1 MRSEDKKTLIL
12 IDGHALA
19 FRMFFALERTNM
31 QTTDHQPTWA
41 IYGFFKAIFDL
52 LSSSSKGGKNIKPN
66 SIAVAFDVSRH
77 TFRLEKYEN
86 YKANRQ
92 TMPDTL
98 RSQLGLIMEG
108 LGALNIPICT
118 KEGFEGDDII
128 GTIASRAK
136 EMGHDTYI
144 LTGDKDSFQLVDK
157 EGQIKVLIPQKGV
170 LNSYD
175 WEQVKENLGVEP
187 AQVVDY
193 KALCGDTSDNI
204 PGVKGIGAKTAVW
217 LLEEYKDL
225 DNIYKNI
232 ENITKKAIKEK
243 LAEQKEMAYLSQ
255 FLATIKKDVD
265 IDFDFSKTC
274 LEIPDKQAVSD
285 FFQKVQFYSFVK
297 NLDKLLNPFV
307 TSCDDNNAKEETFVK
322 IQEDNT
328 NIQLGLFSAAE
339 ENREEDV
346 IKITQEDEARK
357 FLENIKEGEVIAL
370 SAILPSMP
378 NSLFVAHNNSCALLR
393 KDDPL
398 VSKVL
403 DNENIK
409 KVIYDIKSELNYIN
423 PKGVIEDVMLSS
435 YIKDSS
441 RKHDLISQIQNY
453 LNFMPDEN
461 DGYKLTRNLLKL
473 HEFYKNSLN
482 EKEKK
487 LTSEVEL
494 PLAYV
499 LKDIE
504 DTGVCLDIGY
514 LKTLSVEIDKKI
526 LDFEEKIYTQAG
538 TTFNINSPKQVS
550 EVLFNV
556 LKIKPGKKN
565 KTGFSTSAKILDE
578 LAGQYQI
585 ARDILG
591 HRQLMKLKTTYI
603 DNLPKL
609 TKDDGKIHTH
619 FNQIVTTTGR
629 LSSSDPN
636 LQNIPVRTEF
646 SNRIRAAFVPQDR
659 ENSVIFSADYSQ
671 IELRLLAHFSGD
683 EVLINAFKN
692 NEDIHLIT
700 ASKIFEVSKD
710 EVTKEMRRKAKAVN
724 FGLIYGQTRY
734 GLSSALGITPF
745 EAQEF
750 IDKYFA
756 TYPKINTYINNTLI
770 TAHQEGY
777 VETLYGRKRYLG
789 AELNSR
795 NAKIREFAQRAAIN
809 APLQGTSADLIK
821 MAMVKLHNELKD
833 YKSKII
839 LQVHDELVLEVPKEE
854 LEEIKNLTVEAME
867 LNQPLK
873 VPLRVDTKYAK
884 TWREGE

>member
-1 MRSEDKKTLIL
+1 M
-12 IDGHALA
+12 
-19 FRMFFALERTNM
+19 
-31 QTTDHQPTWA
+31 
-41 IYGFFKAIFDL
+41 
-52 LSSSSKGGKNIKPN
+52 
-66 SIAVAFDVSRH
+66 
-77 TFRLEKYEN
+77 
-86 YKANRQ
+86 
-92 TMPDTL
+92 
-98 RSQLGLIMEG
+98 
-108 LGALNIPICT
+108 
-118 KEGFEGDDII
+118 
-128 GTIASRAK
+128 
-136 EMGHDTYI
+136 
-144 LTGDKDSFQLVDK
+144 
-157 EGQIKVLIPQKGV
+157 
-170 LNSYD
+170 
-175 WEQVKENLGVEP
+175 
-187 AQVVDY
+187 
-193 KALCGDTSDNI
+193 
-204 PGVKGIGAKTAVW
+204 
-217 LLEEYKDL
+217 
-225 DNIYKNI
+225 
-232 ENITKKAIKEK
+232 
-243 LAEQKEMAYLSQ
+243 
-255 FLATIKKDVD
+255 
-265 IDFDFSKTC
+265 
-274 LEIPDKQAVSD
+274 
-285 FFQKVQFYSFVK
+285 
-297 NLDKLLNPFV
+297 
-307 TSCDDNNAKEETFVK
+307 
-322 IQEDNT
+322 
-328 NIQLGLFSAAE
+328 
-339 ENREEDV
+339 
-346 IKITQEDEARK
+346 
-357 FLENIKEGEVIAL
+357 
-370 SAILPSMP
+370 
-378 NSLFVAHNNSCALLR
+378 
-393 KDDPL
+393 
-398 VSKVL
+398 
-403 DNENIK
+403 
-409 KVIYDIKSELNYIN
+409 
-423 PKGVIEDVMLSS
+423 
-435 YIKDSS
+435 
-441 RKHDLISQIQNY
+441 
-453 LNFMPDEN
+453 
-461 DGYKLTRNLLKL
+461 
-473 HEFYKNSLN
+473 
-482 EKEKK
+482 
-487 LTSEVEL
+487 
-494 PLAYV
+494 
-499 LKDIE
+499 
-504 DTGVCLDIGY
+504 
-514 LKTLSVEIDKKI
+514 SVEIDKKI

-578 LAGQYQI
+578 LAEQYQI

-683 EVLINAFKN
+683 EVLIDAFKN

-809 APLQGTSADLIK
+809 APLKGTSADLIK

>member
-1 MRSEDKKTLIL
+1 
-12 IDGHALA
+12 
-19 FRMFFALERTNM
+19 
-31 QTTDHQPTWA
+31 
-41 IYGFFKAIFDL
+41 
-52 LSSSSKGGKNIKPN
+52 
-66 SIAVAFDVSRH
+66 
-77 TFRLEKYEN
+77 
-86 YKANRQ
+86 
-92 TMPDTL
+92 
-98 RSQLGLIMEG
+98 
-108 LGALNIPICT
+108 
-118 KEGFEGDDII
+118 
-128 GTIASRAK
+128 
-136 EMGHDTYI
+136 
-144 LTGDKDSFQLVDK
+144 
-157 EGQIKVLIPQKGV
+157 
-170 LNSYD
+170 
-175 WEQVKENLGVEP
+175 
-187 AQVVDY
+187 
-193 KALCGDTSDNI
+193 
-204 PGVKGIGAKTAVW
+204 
-217 LLEEYKDL
+217 
-225 DNIYKNI
+225 
-232 ENITKKAIKEK
+232 
-243 LAEQKEMAYLSQ
+243 
-255 FLATIKKDVD
+255 
-265 IDFDFSKTC
+265 
-274 LEIPDKQAVSD
+274 
-285 FFQKVQFYSFVK
+285 
-297 NLDKLLNPFV
+297 
-307 TSCDDNNAKEETFVK
+307 
-322 IQEDNT
+322 
-328 NIQLGLFSAAE
+328 
-339 ENREEDV
+339 
-346 IKITQEDEARK
+346 
-357 FLENIKEGEVIAL
+357 
-370 SAILPSMP
+370 MP

-409 KVIYDIKSELNYIN
+409 KVIYDIKSELNHIN

-441 RKHDLISQIQNY
+441 RKHDLVSQIKNY

-578 LAGQYQI
+578 LAEQYQI

-659 ENSVIFSADYSQ
+659 
-671 IELRLLAHFSGD
+671 
-683 EVLINAFKN
+683 
-692 NEDIHLIT
+692 
-700 ASKIFEVSKD
+700 
-710 EVTKEMRRKAKAVN
+710 
-724 FGLIYGQTRY
+724 
-734 GLSSALGITPF
+734 
-745 EAQEF
+745 
-750 IDKYFA
+750 
-756 TYPKINTYINNTLI
+756 
-770 TAHQEGY
+770 
-777 VETLYGRKRYLG
+777 
-789 AELNSR
+789 
-795 NAKIREFAQRAAIN
+795 
-809 APLQGTSADLIK
+809 
-821 MAMVKLHNELKD
+821 
-833 YKSKII
+833 
-839 LQVHDELVLEVPKEE
+839 
-854 LEEIKNLTVEAME
+854 
-867 LNQPLK
+867 
-873 VPLRVDTKYAK
+873 
-884 TWREGE
+884 